1 MNLSREIK
9 TAVLVIVGAL
19 AFLFG
24 FSYLKG
30 TSLFDSNKSLFVV
43 YEDVEGLVMGAKV
56 TINGMDVGKVTHI
69 DILSDFSGVRVDFSL
84 RPDIQISKQSEAL
97 LYESGLIGGKAIS
110 IVPAAAG
117 ALVEDGDQLKA
128 KIKPGLT
135 ELINQ
140 QIAPLQS
147 KIENMLTSADSL
159 FAGVSNVMNYETQN
173 NLKALLNNLTSTLES
188 VNTISSKMVI
198 LLDQNQSTLN
208 KTLNNVAN
216 TTDNLEQMTDSL
228 ALIPWGETARKMETL
243 VSNLNAITHPIAQG
257 EGSLGQLIQSDSLYQ
272 QLNASTAA
280 LEALL
285 NDLKAHPKRYVHFS
299 LFGRKEKTIEKQ

>member
-9 TAVLVIVGAL
+9 TAILVLIGTT

-30 TSLFDSNKSLFVV
+30 TSLFDNNKNLFVI
-43 YEDVEGLVMGAKV
+43 YEDVEGLVLGAKV
-56 TINGMDVGKVTHI
+56 TINGMDVGKVTLI
-69 DILSDFSGVRVDFSL
+69 DILPDFSGVRVDFSL
-84 RPDIQISKQSEAL
+84 RSDIQISKKSEAL

-110 IVPAAAG
+110 IVPAASG
-117 ALVEDGDQLKA
+117 ALIEEGDQLQA

-147 KIENMLTSADSL
+147 KIESMLTSADSL
-159 FAGVSNVMNYETQN
+159 FAGVSNVMNFETQN
-173 NLKALLNNLTSTLES
+173 NLKALINNLTSTLES
-188 VNTISSKMVI
+188 VNTISSKMVAF
-198 LLDQNQSTLN
+198 LDQNQSTLN
-208 KTLNNVAN
+208 KTLENVAN
-216 TTDNLEQMTDSL
+216 TTDNLEQITDS
-228 ALIPWGETARKMETL
+228 ISTISWGDTTREIETL
-243 VSNLNAITHPIAQG
+243 VSNLNLITQPITQG
-257 EGSLGQLIQSDSLYQ
+257 EGSLGQLIKSDSLYQ

-299 LFGRKEKTIEKQ
+299 LFGRKEKTPKNQ

>member
-69 DILSDFSGVRVDFSL
+69 DILSNFSGVRVDFSL
-84 RPDIQISKQSEAL
+84 RPDIEISKQSEAL

-110 IVPAAAG
+110 IVPSAAG

-243 VSNLNAITHPIAQG
+243 VSNLNAITQPIAQG

-299 LFGRKEKTIEKQ
+299 LFGRKEETIEKQ

>member
-243 VSNLNAITHPIAQG
+243 VSNLNAITQPIAQG

-299 LFGRKEKTIEKQ
+299 LFGRKEETIEKQ

>member
-1 MNLSREIK
+1 LSLSREIK
-9 TAVLVIVGAL
+9 TAILVLVGAL
-19 AFLFG
+19 AFIFG

-30 TSLFDSNKSLFVV
+30 ASLFDNKKNLYVI

-56 TINGMDVGKVTHI
+56 TINGMDVGKVTKI
-69 DILSDFSGVRVDFSL
+69 DILPDFSGVRVDFSI
-84 RPDIQISKQSEAL
+84 REDIQIAKTSEAY

-110 IVPAAAG
+110 IVPASSDAM
-117 ALVEDGDQLKA
+117 VEDGDQLTA
-128 KIKPGLT
+128 NIKPGLT

-140 QIAPLQS
+140 QIAPLQD

-173 NLKALLNNLTSTLES
+173 NLKTLINNLTSTLES
-188 VNTISSKMVI
+188 VNAISSKMVNV
-198 LLDQNQSTLN
+198 LDQNQTALN
-208 KTLNNVAN
+208 KTLTNMAA
-216 TTDNLEQMTDSL
+216 TTENLEQMSDSL
-228 ALIPWGETARKMETL
+228 AKIRWGETAKQIEAL
-243 VSNLNAITHPIAQG
+243 ALNLNRISQPIAQG

-285 NDLKAHPKRYVHFS
+285 QDLKTNPKRYVHFS
-299 LFGRKEKTIEKQ
+299 LFGRKEKTPEKQ

>member
-228 ALIPWGETARKMETL
+228 AVIPWGETARKMETL

-299 LFGRKEKTIEKQ
+299 LFGRKEETIEKQ

>member
-228 ALIPWGETARKMETL
+228 AVIPWGETARKMETL
-243 VSNLNAITHPIAQG
+243 VSNLNAITQPIAQG

-299 LFGRKEKTIEKQ
+299 LFGRKEETIEKQ

>member
-299 LFGRKEKTIEKQ
+299 LFGRKEETIEKQ